1 VIAAIDGFLKPLDW
15 RLRSGMAAAFAA
27 LAAAIMAYAL
37 RSTSLGPWPL
47 AMLCGIASTL
57 SVWMAQ
63 KSWPSRLPGAAGL
76 AVDTWNTLR
85 GRATKT
91 GSGRFLWGLGRMA
104 VGAFVASK
112 ALGWIPGASEELGW
126 VAMLGFGVSY
136 GFFGL
141 ESAMWGM
148 IVTATVAHVGLS
160 FGMGM
165 DVSDPVARRAFME
178 AWTAG
183 SSVSWFWAFAFALTP
198 FCWIGVSAVIGRTKK
213 SIMRSAKKRNET
225 AIAKRKIDARKA
237 RLSGAPGIGGDTA
250 LDKARAK
257 LEEAK
262 TRLKS
267 FDKGGTGTTIDG
279 MDASASADGGK
290 ELTGVEKLEN
300 DNMVGTLRTYVAQVA
315 TIRQVE
321 AQGLDVDTPARRG
334 FDRVIMALGD
344 SAIEL
349 MRRDQTGFY
358 KDLLNFYLALCEG
371 ESTVL
376 RGTDG
381 EIVTSVSLAPAFDEE
396 DEIDGMS
403 GSGWNVQSP
412 PSEEIGG
419 LGDVMDDED
428 EEEIPPP
435 PPTPPALPVFDEPE
449 EPAMM
454 LAPSISE
461 PLVVTD
467 ENPLLLEED
476 VDEDETSSMHLENV
490 PTPEVVEH
498 DRDEDSDHGVEG
510 PVVEP
515 VVPMPA
521 AVVEGGSVDEDGVRS
536 DDGDD
541 HGPAEPY
548 DEEVDPDAI
557 DGPSEPVEPAEPA
570 ERVEPVE
577 PVETAEPDAVHPDET
592 PSIPATVAESASSV
606 DVGAGEQ
613 ENVENDVSNA
623 GVPSAAE
630 LKAAATK
637 ILMMRTNRDM
647 VVASAGWF
655 SSTGDLAAAMGID
668 DDEFSEAFEAYHG
681 KVLAFGLENQLRALT
696 SSSVEEDDADRLDEA
711 SAALV
716 SAGWDHDADLVA
728 EAAGRSASI
737 REAARIKREEEQAA
751 IARAEA
757 EAAEA
762 EAKAEAAAQEAA
774 AEAAAAAQ
782 RIADEAERVRLESVA
797 NAAAEAERTAA
808 AERAKA
814 LESRRGKIAVQILLG
829 RLTDAVV
836 EDAID
841 LFDNAQ
847 SLADELDI
855 DLETAQE
862 KYDAFAS
869 ARDARLKYRELVAA
883 FRAEDVSMVEALLKD
898 ETSFDGYTPTEMP
911 IADIRKWAEGVRV
924 RERLDGLVDGNKD
937 VVETGNVTRRRFM
950 MKRTGVTD
958 AMAAVVDEEIPRE
971 LRAAKGLRDAMK
983 NLGEFV
989 PDALLVLLAD
999 AEARAAVLAR
1009 SLLDQ
1014 TNPKMKIGEYAAA
1027 YLPHDVRV
1035 DGEDAWEMLVR
1046 MAASAVLP
1054 VEQAPAVEAAPVAPE
1069 PEPVVAP
1076 ASAPAPA
1083 AAPEESSTP
1092 DRIRMSTPI
1101 GFKGARTFE
1110 EVSALNAEK
1119 EIRKIPKG
1127 TFDMNR
1133 FFNQQRIALRGYLG
1147 DRTDQ
1152 LVSLDEGLVYVSIP
1166 GKDGSILGRVRVQAK
1181 SLAFAWF
1188 EQPEAVW
1195 FKDVISGETRK
1206 LQAGSVERQASPF
1219 MNAPNGD
1226 PETIIGFVLMSA
1238 LVTPDGMTSVGP
1250 FVKSMGP
1257 RYTIL
1262 SVNDSGGLCA
1272 FMAQIAAL

>member
-1 VIAAIDGFLKPLDW
+1 MIAAIDGFLKPLDW

-47 AMLCGIASTL
+47 AVLFGVASTL

-63 KSWPSRLPGAAGL
+63 KAWPSRLPGAAGL
-76 AVDTWNTLR
+76 FVDKWNSSR
-85 GRATKT
+85 GKATKS

-112 ALGWIPGASEELGW
+112 AIGWIPGASEELGW
-126 VAMLGFGVSY
+126 AAMLGFGVSY

-141 ESAMWGM
+141 EAAMWGM
-148 IVTATVAHVGLS
+148 IVIATAAHVGLS
-160 FGMGM
+160 FGMGL
-165 DVSDPVARRAFME
+165 DVSDPVARRTFME
-178 AWTAG
+178 AWSAG

-198 FCWIGVSAVIGRTKK
+198 FSWIGVSAAIGRTKK
-213 SIMRSAKKRNET
+213 SIMRSAKKRNE
-225 AIAKRKIDARKA
+225 ASIAKRKIDARKA
-237 RLSGAPGIGGDTA
+237 RMTGGPGIGGDTA

-262 TRLKS
+262 SRLRS
-267 FDKGGTGTTIDG
+267 FDKGGTGTSIDG
-279 MDASASADGGK
+279 MDGSASAEGAK

-300 DNMVGTLRTYVAQVA
+300 DNMVDTLRTYVAQVA

-334 FDRVIMALGD
+334 FDRVIMAMGD

-349 MRRDQTGFY
+349 MRKDQTGFY

-371 ESTVL
+371 ESSVL

-428 EEEIPPP
+428 EEDIPPP
-435 PPTPPALPVFDEPE
+435 PPTPPAPPEPVFEEPVFDEPE

-454 LAPSISE
+454 LAPSASE

-467 ENPLLLEED
+467 ESPLVLEED
-476 VDEDETSSMHLENV
+476 VDEDATSSMHLENV
-490 PTPEVVEH
+490 PNPEVVEH
-498 DRDEDSDHGVEG
+498 DRDEDSDHGVVG

-536 DDGDD
+536 DDGED
-541 HGPAEPY
+541 HGPVEPF
-548 DEEVDPDAI
+548 DEEEVDPDAP
-557 DGPSEPVEPAEPA
+557 DGPSEPVEP
-570 ERVEPVE
+570 VEPVDPDALHQVDVSSTPA
-577 PVETAEPDAVHPDET
+577 PVAETASSADA
-592 PSIPATVAESASSV
+592 
-606 DVGAGEQ
+606 GAAQ
-613 ENVENDVSNA
+613 ENLENEVSNA

-637 ILMMRTNRDM
+637 ILMMRTSRDM

-668 DDEFSEAFEAYHG
+668 DDEFSEPFEAYHA

-696 SSSVEEDDADRLDEA
+696 ASSVEEDDADRLDEA
-711 SAALV
+711 SALLV
-716 SAGWDHDADLVA
+716 AAGWDHDADLVA
-728 EAAGRSASI
+728 EAADKSASI
-737 REAARIKREEEQAA
+737 RDDARIKREEEQAA
-751 IARAEA
+751 IAKAEA

-762 EAKAEAAAQEAA
+762 EAKAVAA
-774 AEAAAAAQ
+774 AEEAKAVAAAAAR
-782 RIADEAERVRLESVA
+782 RIADEAERIRLEAVA
-797 NAAAEAERTAA
+797 NAAAEAEKAAA
-808 AERAKA
+808 AERTKA

-898 ETSFDGYTPTEMP
+898 ETSFDGYTPSEMP

-989 PDALLVLLAD
+989 PDALLGLLAD

-1027 YLPHDVRV
+1027 FLPHDVRV
-1035 DGEDAWEMLVR
+1035 EGEDAWEMLVR

-1054 VEQAPAVEAAPVAPE
+1054 VEQLPVVEAAPAAPAPE
-1069 PEPVVAP
+1069 PVATPAP
-1076 ASAPAPA
+1076 APVPA

-1101 GFKGARTFE
+1101 GFKGVRTFE

-1127 TFDMNR
+1127 SFDMNR

-1166 GKDGSILGRVRVQAK
+1166 AKDGSIMGRVRVQAK

-1195 FKDVISGETRK
+1195 FKDVVSGETKK
-1206 LQAGSVERQASPF
+1206 LQAGSVERQAAPF

-1226 PETIIGFVLMSA
+1226 PETVIGFVLMSA
-1238 LVTPDGMTSVGP
+1238 LVTVDGMTSVGP
-1250 FVKSMGP
+1250 FVKGMGP

-1272 FMAQIAAL
+1272 FMAQVAAL